1 MAATRLDN
9 VNTLII
15 LLSFEATSSSPSLRI
30 RRDYLSGASVFIH
43 ISNSHFRRVSTSI
56 DIFDLNLAF
65 PLILSITTKS
75 GQSLI

>member
-15 LLSFEATSSSPSLRI
+15 LLSFEATSSPSLRI

-56 DIFDLNLAF
+56 DIFDLNLAY